1 MPLGAHM
8 SITGGMH
15 KALERGKEV
24 GCETI
29 QLFVKSNMQWKVIPL
44 TEEAV
49 DQFKEARQA
58 TGISP
63 CVAHLSY
70 LITLAAPDPNTRR
83 LSRKTFPI
91 ELEYSERLGLEY
103 LVIHPGAHM
112 GAGEEKA
119 LERIGHYL
127 NDIHRKTE
135 GCKVKI
141 LLETTAGQGTYVCY
155 RFEHLARILEMLDE
169 PERVGICY
177 DTSHTFAAGYDIRT
191 EKAYGKT
198 FREFNRIVGIKWIK
212 VFHFNDSKA
221 PFESRVDRHE
231 HIGRG
236 HLGLE
241 PFRLIMT
248 DRRFKKLP
256 MILETPKG
264 EEKGVP
270 YDLINL
276 RTLRGLIK

>member
-1 MPLGAHM
+1 M

-15 KALERGKEV
+15 KALERGEEV

-29 QLFVKSNMQWKVIPL
+29 QLFVKSNMQWKVTPL
-44 TEEAV
+44 TDEAV
-49 DQFKEARQA
+49 ELFKARRKE

-70 LITLAAPDPNTRR
+70 LVNLAATDPKTRR
-83 LSRKTFPI
+83 LSHQTFPV

-112 GAGEEKA
+112 GAGEEAA
-119 LERIGHYL
+119 LRKIADYL
-127 NDIHRKTE
+127 NRIHTQTKGYR
-135 GCKVKI
+135 CRI

-155 RFEHLARILEMLDE
+155 RFEHLARILEMLEE

-191 EKAYGKT
+191 EKAYRRT
-198 FREFNRIVGIKWIK
+198 FRDFNKIVGTKWIK
-212 VFHFNDSKA
+212 AFHFNDSKA
-221 PFESRVDRHE
+221 AFESRVDRHE

-236 HLGLE
+236 HLGTE

-248 DRRFKKLP
+248 DRRWRKLP

-264 EEKGVP
+264 KEKGV
-270 YDLINL
+270 DLDLMNL
-276 RTLRGLIK
+276 TTLRGLIQ

>member
-1 MPLGAHM
+1 MPIGAHM

-15 KALERGKEV
+15 KALARGEEV

-29 QLFVKSNMQWKVIPL
+29 QLFVKSNMQWKVTPL

-49 DQFKEARQA
+49 QQFTATRKA

-63 CVAHLSY
+63 LVSHLSY
-70 LITLAAPDPNTRR
+70 LVNLAATDRITLKR
-83 LSRKTFPI
+83 SRQTFPI
-91 ELEYSERLGLEY
+91 EHEYTERLGIEY

-112 GAGEEKA
+112 GAGEAAA
-119 LERIGHYL
+119 LKKIARYL
-127 NDIHRKTE
+127 NAVHKKTTDYRS
-135 GCKVKI
+135 KI

-155 RFEHLARILEMLDE
+155 RFEHIARILEMLDE
-169 PERVGICY
+169 PERVGVCY

-191 EKAYGKT
+191 ETAYRKT
-198 FREFNRIVGIKWIK
+198 FREFDKVVGLKWLK
-212 VFHFNDSKA
+212 VFHLNDSKA
-221 PFESRVDRHE
+221 AFESRVDRHE

-241 PFRLIMT
+241 PFRLLLN

-264 EEKGVP
+264 EEKGVSL
-270 YDLINL
+270 DAINL
-276 RTLRGLIK
+276 GTLRSLLK